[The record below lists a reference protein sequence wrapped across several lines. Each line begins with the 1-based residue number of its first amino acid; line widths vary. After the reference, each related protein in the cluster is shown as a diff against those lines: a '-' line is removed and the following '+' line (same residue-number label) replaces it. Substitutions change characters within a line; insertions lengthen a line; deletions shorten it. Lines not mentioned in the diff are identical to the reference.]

1 VPLFE
6 PKTAI
11 RNVAGSGTCE
21 SSRRVVFRS
30 AGSRDY
36 TAHGRTAAG
45 SISPNRTTGDVGDF
59 GASRSAFRPR
69 STEVLG
75 VPQALTPVGQSGT
88 VADDDARFPA
98 FMKTQADEIATSSRS
113 IPGLKITSMTG
124 QTAAEWL
131 SGHDSTRRLVGGEGV
146 AGTRTIHVFGNTG
159 RMGSEIARRRSRTAR
174 PDSWKQSLVSALPCD
189 CEEA

>member
-1 VPLFE
+1 MSLEGKESVMVPLFE

-59 GASRSAFRPR
+59 GASPSAFRPL

-88 VADDDARFPA
+88 VADDDARFPV

-113 IPGLKITSMTG
+113 IPGLEITSMTV
-124 QTAAEWL
+124 QTAAKWL

-146 AGTRTIHVFGNTG
+146 AGTG
-159 RMGSEIARRRSRTAR
+159 RFTFLVTPGEWGSEIA
-174 PDSWKQSLVSALPCD
+174 
-189 CEEA
+189 